1 MAAAAQRSSDTTTTT
16 TSRPAAAAA
25 ASSSSRQEQ
34 VQKRRL
40 VLVAGERKARMTGLL
55 TLLLNNARE
64 PWVQAFASE
73 CMLDVS
79 DGPRLAASMAT
90 PQARQALRSQPLF
103 FSFEEWALICRPS
116 KVVLESSKD
125 AVKVG
130 LASLGGGE
138 ATPPALDPVE
148 LRKPHQ
154 PRPAASLQN
163 WKYCLG
169 CHRAGQ
175 ALKRC
180 GGCRAAY
187 FCGAECQQ
195 KAWKRAHKHVC
206 AAWAAPK
213 DLETADHASI
223 ASHHPLDGARV
234 VTLAHTAMALSGSG
248 SGSDSAPPPA
258 SAPAQVVYLPG
269 DDPAYPGGLR
279 LGTRML

>member
-1 MAAAAQRSSDTTTTT
+1 MQR
-16 TSRPAAAAA
+16 
-25 ASSSSRQEQ
+25 
-34 VQKRRL
+34 KRRL
-40 VLVAGERKARMTGLL
+40 LLVTGERKARMTGLL

-73 CMLDVS
+73 CKLDVS

-90 PQARQALRSQPLF
+90 PQARQALRTQPLF
-103 FSFEEWALICRPS
+103 FSFDDWALICRPS
-116 KVVLESSKD
+116 KVVLESSQD

-130 LASLGGGE
+130 VASLGGGDE
-138 ATPPALDPVE
+138 APPALDPAE
-148 LRKPHQ
+148 LCKPHQ
-154 PRPAASLQN
+154 PRPAALSN
-163 WKYCLG
+163 WRYCLG

-195 KAWKRAHKHVC
+195 KAWKRVHKHVC

-234 VTLAHTAMALSGSG
+234 VTLAHTAVAAPSGSG
-248 SGSDSAPPPA
+248 SGAA
-258 SAPAQVVYLPG
+258 AVCAPAQIVYLPG
-269 DDPAYPGGLR
+269 DDPAYPSGLR